1 MPLLAG
7 FFVGGILFC
16 PKMLLVLVP
25 VILVGMV
32 VSQE

>member
-7 FFVGGILFC
+7 FFVGGLLFC
-16 PKMLLVLVP
+16 PKMLLALVP

-32 VSQE
+32 ASQE